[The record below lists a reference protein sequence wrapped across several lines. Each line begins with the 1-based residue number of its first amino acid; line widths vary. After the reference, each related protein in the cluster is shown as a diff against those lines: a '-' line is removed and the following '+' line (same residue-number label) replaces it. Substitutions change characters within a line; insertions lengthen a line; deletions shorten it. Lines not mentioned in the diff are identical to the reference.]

1 MSRHHPEGKP
11 APYELRIHGLLGPVL
26 LAALPFTAVASVPR
40 ETVRVTVADRDE
52 LLDVLQAIVNTGAEI
67 EAICSVSGSAGEP
80 QQT

>member
-40 ETVRVTVADRDE
+40 ETVRSPSR
-52 LLDVLQAIVNTGAEI
+52 TGT
-67 EAICSVSGSAGEP
+67 SSS
-80 QQT
+80 TSFKRS